1 MASSWWDGPQRPLYA
16 PETPPHDGAFM
27 TGSVVALNDVTK
39 RFAGH
44 VAVRGLSLTV
54 PRGVLYGLL
63 GPNGAGKTT
72 TIRMINDIVKPDA
85 GAITLFGA
93 LSPGRAAQRRIGYL
107 PEERGLYPRMT
118 VRRVLGFLAELRG
131 LDRAEVAPKITRW
144 LERLE
149 LARWAD
155 AKVETLSKGMQ
166 QKVQFIATVLH
177 EPDLLILDEPF
188 SGLDPLNADLL
199 RDIVREQKQAGRT
212 ILFST
217 HLMEHAE
224 QLCDALCILARSER
238 VLEGSLADVK
248 ARARDARNAY
258 RVEIARKS
266 GAPPAALSGEAG
278 TVVTRAHVD
287 GGAYDVELPPGRS
300 AGDLLRRLVDS
311 GEEVVRFERSVPTL
325 HQIFV
330 DHVRRHDEAPVD
342 GPGNA

>member
-1 MASSWWDGPQRPLYA
+1 
-16 PETPPHDGAFM
+16 M
-27 TGSVVALNDVTK
+27 TEAVVALRDVTK

-72 TIRMINDIVKPDA
+72 TIRMINDIVRPDT

-118 VRRVLGFLAELRG
+118 VRRVLSFLAELRG
-131 LDRAEVAPKITRW
+131 LDRADVAPKIARW
-144 LERLE
+144 LDRLE
-149 LARWAD
+149 LAKWAD

-188 SGLDPLNADLL
+188 SGLDPLNADVL
-199 RDIVREQKQAGRT
+199 RDIVREQKYAGKT

-224 QLCDALCILARSER
+224 QLCDALCIMARAER

-248 ARARDARNAY
+248 SRARDSRNAY
-258 RVEIARKS
+258 HVEIARRN
-266 GAPPAALSGEAG
+266 GEPPAALAERAG
-278 TVVTRAHVD
+278 VAVIRAP
-287 GGAYDVELPPGRS
+287 GNSGAYDVELLPGQS
-300 AGDLLRRLVDS
+300 ASELLRRLVDS
-311 GEEVVRFERSVPTL
+311 GEEIVHFARSVPTL

-330 DHVRRHDEAPVD
+330 DHVRRHEEAAAA
-342 GPGNA
+342 GGSGNA

>member
-1 MASSWWDGPQRPLYA
+1 MT
-16 PETPPHDGAFM
+16 ET
-27 TGSVVALNDVTK
+27 VVALSHVTK

-44 VAVRGLSLTV
+44 VAVRGLSLSV

-85 GAITLFGA
+85 GVITLFGA

-107 PEERGLYPRMT
+107 PEERGLYPKMT
-118 VRRVLGFLAELRG
+118 VRRVLSFLAELRG
-131 LDRAEVAPKITRW
+131 LDRAEVAPKISRW
-144 LERLE
+144 LDRLE
-149 LARWAD
+149 LGRWAD

-177 EPDLLILDEPF
+177 GPELLILDEPF
-188 SGLDPLNADLL
+188 SGLDPLNADVL
-199 RDIVREQKQAGRT
+199 RDIVREQKRAGTT

-224 QLCDALCILARSER
+224 QLCDALCILAGAER

-258 RVEIARKS
+258 RVQIARQD
-266 GAPPAALSGEAG
+266 GAPPAALSGQVG
-278 TVVTRAHVD
+278 MVVTRA
-287 GGAYDVELPPGRS
+287 GADPGSYDVELSPGQS
-300 AGDLLRRLVDS
+300 AREILRGLVDS
-311 GEEVVRFERSVPTL
+311 GEEVVHFERTVPTL

-330 DHVRRHDEAPVD
+330 DHVRRHDEAATAALE

>member
-1 MASSWWDGPQRPLYA
+1 MMAP
-16 PETPPHDGAFM
+16 FM
-27 TGSVVALNDVTK
+27 TEAVVALSDVTK

-44 VAVRGLSLTV
+44 VAVRGLSLSV

-85 GAITLFGA
+85 GTITLFGA
-93 LSPGRAAQRRIGYL
+93 LPPGRAAQRRIGYL

-118 VRRVLGFLAELRG
+118 VRRVLSFLAELRG
-131 LDRAEVAPKITRW
+131 LGRAEVAPKITRW
-144 LERLE
+144 LDRLE
-149 LARWAD
+149 LGRWAD

-188 SGLDPLNADLL
+188 SGLDPLNADVL
-199 RDIVREQKQAGRT
+199 RDIVREQKKAGKT

-224 QLCDALCILARSER
+224 QLCDALCIMARAQR

-248 ARARDARNAY
+248 LHARDARNAY
-258 RVEIARKS
+258 RVEIARKT
-266 GAPPAALSGEAG
+266 GEPPAALSMRPGVG
-278 TVVTRAHVD
+278 VSRAPGN
-287 GGAYDVELPPGRS
+287 GGAYDVELPPGES
-300 AGDLLRRLVDS
+300 ASDLLRRLVDS
-311 GEEVVRFERSVPTL
+311 GEEIVHFERSVPTL

-330 DHVRRHDEAPVD
+330 DQVRRHEESAAA
-342 GPGNA
+342 GGAGHA

>member
-1 MASSWWDGPQRPLYA
+1 MMAAS
-16 PETPPHDGAFM
+16 M
-27 TGSVVALNDVTK
+27 TEAVVALRDVTK

-44 VAVRGLSLTV
+44 VAVRGLSLSV

-93 LSPGRAAQRRIGYL
+93 LPPGRAAQRRIGYL

-118 VRRVLGFLAELRG
+118 VRRVLSFLAELRG
-131 LDRAEVAPKITRW
+131 LDRVEVAPKITRW
-144 LERLE
+144 LDRLE
-149 LARWAD
+149 LAKWAD

-188 SGLDPLNADLL
+188 SGLDPLNADVL
-199 RDIVREQKQAGRT
+199 RDIVREQKQAGKT

-224 QLCDALCILARSER
+224 QLCDALCILARAER
-238 VLEGSLADVK
+238 VLEGSLAEVK
-248 ARARDARNAY
+248 SRARDARNAY
-258 RVEIARKS
+258 RVEIARKT
-266 GAPPAALSGEAG
+266 GEPPEALSERAG
-278 TVVTRAHVD
+278 VAVARAPGN
-287 GGAYDVELPPGRS
+287 GGAYDVELSPGENAS
-300 AGDLLRRLVDS
+300 DLLRRLVDS
-311 GEEVVRFERSVPTL
+311 GEEIVHFERSVPTL

-330 DHVRRHDEAPVD
+330 DQVRRHDETAAAR
-342 GPGNA
+342 GAGNA

>member
-1 MASSWWDGPQRPLYA
+1 MMAPS
-16 PETPPHDGAFM
+16 M
-27 TGSVVALNDVTK
+27 TEAVVALRDVTK

-44 VAVRGLSLTV
+44 VAVRGLSLSV

-93 LSPGRAAQRRIGYL
+93 LPPGRAAQRRIGYL

-118 VRRVLGFLAELRG
+118 VRRVLSFLAELRG

-149 LARWAD
+149 LAKWAD

-188 SGLDPLNADLL
+188 SGLDPLNADVL
-199 RDIVREQKQAGRT
+199 RDIVREQKQAGKT

-224 QLCDALCILARSER
+224 QLCDALCIMARAER

-248 ARARDARNAY
+248 SRARDARNAY
-258 RVEIARKS
+258 RVEIARKL
-266 GAPPAALSGEAG
+266 GEPPQALSLRAG
-278 TVVTRAHVD
+278 VAVVRAPGN
-287 GGAYDVELPPGRS
+287 GGAYDVELAPGES
-300 AGDLLRRLVDS
+300 ASDLLRRLVDS
-311 GEEVVRFERSVPTL
+311 GEEIVHFERSVPTL

-330 DHVRRHDEAPVD
+330 DQVRRHDEAAPAGRAGD
-342 GPGNA
+342 A